1 MTAEA
6 RAQVYKVGIEFRGT
20 LFGALP
26 FYQKIDFQSSKTD
39 LRYSSKLL
47 EIDDPVLL
55 NIAFRGTRL
64 GDAINNLSSQLPQQ
78 VPWTERALILE
89 FGTKLQLTQAFSSS
103 LAITHYNINLVD
115 YEYGENETRYNN
127 NTALNLALWYEP
139 SDHLVAYLRGEI
151 SSHNRLGMDP
161 LSYNRK
167 TSKFFAQP
175 QGQISLGMMFK
186 F

>member
-1 MTAEA
+1 M
-6 RAQVYKVGIEFRGT
+6 
-20 LFGALP
+20 L
-26 FYQKIDFQSSKTD
+26 
-39 LRYSSKLL
+39 
-47 EIDDPVLL
+47 
-55 NIAFRGTRL
+55 
-64 GDAINNLSSQLPQQ
+64 
-78 VPWTERALILE
+78 LILE

-151 SSHNRLGMDP
+151 SSHNLLGMDP

-175 QGQISLGMMFK
+175 QGQVSLGLVFT